1 MMASVNDMVQQYTD
15 MRQNLKRL
23 EIELE
28 TKWHKDELDEGDRF
42 LEVMTRHQMAASERF
57 EELETLYVNMDI
69 KWKDVM
75 MYYGENPK
83 SMRPDDFFGIFAKF
97 VADWKVGYLQKDKGS
112 VRQYVMLLVYKKQDA
127 VIAEEKYIQKKE
139 REAKRQEQA
148 RKEQRLRDDIHQ
160 QTASFEL
167 DGDDRRMMDNLLEKL
182 RSGETE
188 NRQRRERRQHQR
200 RLMFAQPTALVDPSS
215 TPDLE
220 LSAQNLLKSLQAE

>member
-1 MMASVNDMVQQYTD
+1 MASVNDMVQQYTD

-112 VRQYVMLLVYKKQDA
+112 VRQYVILLVYKNRMQSLPKRNISKRKNARRKDKNKHAKNSGLEMISISKQLLLSLM
-127 VIAEEKYIQKKE
+127 E
-139 REAKRQEQA
+139 
-148 RKEQRLRDDIHQ
+148 
-160 QTASFEL
+160 TT
-167 DGDDRRMMDNLLEKL
+167 DG
-182 RSGETE
+182 
-188 NRQRRERRQHQR
+188 
-200 RLMFAQPTALVDPSS
+200 
-215 TPDLE
+215 
-220 LSAQNLLKSLQAE
+220 